1 MPVDWALSISS
12 PSRSI
17 FDQLKA
23 QLRRLPDAAQLLNLQ
38 GQQRAAVCILYRF
51 GSENATLH
59 HSHESSGNKS
69 MRHEK
74 ALGFR
79 QGDSRVITVQFTGTW
94 KNELGSEMTLVQTG
108 QSLTG
113 KYESVVS
120 GKGHKITGELSGWAN
135 QRLISVSV
143 NWPTPAIT
151 AWVGHLVREDG
162 KDAIETLWQMTT
174 GMQNPEDPS
183 ELWESVFAG
192 ADRFVR
198 VS

>member
-1 MPVDWALSISS
+1 MVGLMRYQRSPVALVAVFVGIVVGRVLGIAPPFPMPDFGLHLPHVVAYNEDERRRHARGLGAFDFITKPVDFRPVEGAVG
-12 PSRSI
+12 
-17 FDQLKA
+17 
-23 QLRRLPDAAQLLNLQ
+23 RLPDAAQLLNLQ

-120 GKGHKITGELSGWAN
+120 GKGVVAPDK
-135 QRLISVSV
+135 
-143 NWPTPAIT
+143 
-151 AWVGHLVREDG
+151 
-162 KDAIETLWQMTT
+162 
-174 GMQNPEDPS
+174 
-183 ELWESVFAG
+183 
-192 ADRFVR
+192 ADRE
-198 VS
+198 

>member
-1 MPVDWALSISS
+1 MKRHFILGRPITGSHQSN
-12 PSRSI
+12 
-17 FDQLKA
+17 
-23 QLRRLPDAAQLLNLQ
+23 LRER
-38 GQQRAAVCILYRF
+38 
-51 GSENATLH
+51 E
-59 HSHESSGNKS
+59 
-69 MRHEK
+69 
-74 ALGFR
+74 
-79 QGDSRVITVQFTGTW
+79 
-94 KNELGSEMTLVQTG
+94 KNERGSEMTLAQTG

-120 GKGHKITGELSGWAN
+120 GAGGKITGELSGWAN

-143 NWPTPAIT
+143 NWPTTAIT
-151 AWVGHLVREDG
+151 AWVGYLAREDG